1 VSFSYSVGEAP
12 DRHEMMVSYT
22 GAELAAMVAPG
33 NLLVTSRD
41 SSREKLE
48 LMARF

>member
-1 VSFSYSVGEAP
+1 
-12 DRHEMMVSYT
+12 MMVSYT